1 MSLSQVNSIISVYD
15 QAPRQGGLIQ
25 RCPATLNREIFRD
38 GILEAI
44 IELGRKQMELV
55 PKNGGGLKDEASPS
69 TVRPDD
75 PRGGNKWV
83 HLGWKRGWRGN
94 GS

>member
-1 MSLSQVNSIISVYD
+1 MIKHRDKV
-15 QAPRQGGLIQ
+15 G
-25 RCPATLNREIFRD
+25 LNREIFRD

-75 PRGGNKWV
+75 PRGVKTGPRLVN
-83 HLGWKRGWRGN
+83 R
-94 GS
+94 S

>member
-1 MSLSQVNSIISVYD
+1 M
-15 QAPRQGGLIQ
+15 
-25 RCPATLNREIFRD
+25 D
-38 GILEAI
+38 GCLQLE
-44 IELGRKQMELV
+44 
-55 PKNGGGLKDEASPS
+55 EASAL